1 MLFSRPKNPLPALAL
16 FACAAPLSALADPA
30 ARYHDEIEPI
40 FVNYCYDCHGDGLK
54 KGDLALD
61 KYESIDA
68 MIANRDVWKRIRDHI
83 DFRLMPPPD
92 EYAPDDEE
100 RKKLIQWIDDAV
112 FPIDPENPDPG
123 HVTLRR
129 LNRTEY
135 QNTIRDLLGVN
146 LNVKEILPPD
156 DSGYGFD
163 HIGDVLTLSP
173 LHLERYLDAAKA
185 ALDKALHLE
194 DMPFPQT
201 RIQGRQLGGDGG
213 EKSGERWYFYTNG
226 TATTEVNLPD
236 SGRYLV
242 KFTAGGTSGA
252 GEPPKLD
259 FILGDEVKHTWDVTS
274 PLDKPAGYR
283 TEMTLEEGG
292 RFKIGASFT
301 NDFWD
306 ETIPDPNQR
315 DRNLAVSR
323 IEIEGPLDGPRQPK
337 PATHRRIFPSRNSD
351 EDDRGYML
359 RVLDRFARRAF
370 RRLPEPGE
378 IERYLVFQDHS
389 KQEGEDIDHAIR
401 HALEAMLVSPAFLFH
416 EEPGGGE
423 SKGGRKLISEFALA
437 SRISYF
443 MWSSMPDQRL
453 FDLAAEGKLRDHL
466 DGEIRRMIGSPKASA
481 FVENFAGQWLQLRDL
496 YSVFPD
502 NKLFKEYDENLARSM
517 ATETLMLFN
526 DVLQNN
532 QPVDRL
538 LDADYSFL
546 NQKLAEHYGIGDV
559 KGNDFRKVSLVGTP
573 RRGILNQGSVLT
585 LTSYPRRTSPVLRGK
600 YVLENILDTP
610 PPPPPPNIPQL
621 AAPGS
626 HGSDLSLRQQMEQ
639 HRDDPSCSS
648 CHALMDPIGFG
659 LENFNA
665 IGAWRDEERGKP
677 IDSSGKLAD
686 GSTFANST
694 ELREIISGKERPL
707 FHRAL
712 ASKLLTY
719 ALGRGLEWY
728 DRPAVDEIVLKAEAE
743 DARFIPLVLA
753 IAHSVPFQYQ
763 RD

>member
-1 MLFSRPKNPLPALAL
+1 MVFPRPFQLSRKLAL
-16 FACAAPLSALADPA
+16 LACVTTFDAHADPA
-30 ARYHDEIEPI
+30 KQFHDEIEPI

-54 KGDLALD
+54 KGELALD
-61 KYESIDA
+61 QYQSIDS
-68 MIANRDVWKRIRDHI
+68 MIANRDVWQRIRDHI

-92 EYAPDDEE
+92 EYAPDEEE
-100 RKKLIQWIDDAV
+100 RKKLVKWIDDAV
-112 FPIDPENPDPG
+112 FPVDPNNPDPG

-129 LNRTEY
+129 LNRAEY
-135 QNTIRDLLGVN
+135 QNTIYDLLGVKIE
-146 LNVKEILPPD
+146 VKDILPPD

-163 HIGDVLTLSP
+163 HIGDVLTISP
-173 LHLERYLDAAKA
+173 VHLERYLDAAKL
-185 ALDKALHLE
+185 ALDQVVVLKQ
-194 DMPFPQT
+194 MPFPQVKVE
-201 RIQGRQLGGDGG
+201 GKQLSGDGG
-213 EKSGERWYFYTNG
+213 EASDNGWYFHADG
-226 TATTEVNLPD
+226 TAAREVNLPEP
-236 SGRYLV
+236 GRYRV
-242 KFTAGGTSGA
+242 KIVAGGTSGA
-252 GEPPKLD
+252 GVPPKVD
-259 FILGDEVKHTWDVTS
+259 FILGDEVKHTWDITAPIDS
-274 PLDKPAGYR
+274 PAEYSA
-283 TEMTLEEGG
+283 EFTLESGN
-292 RFKIGASFT
+292 RFKMGAAFT

-315 DRNLAVSR
+315 DRNVLLKR
-323 IEIEGPLDGPRQPK
+323 IVIEGPLDGPRQPK
-337 PATHRRIFPSRNSD
+337 PARHRQIFGTR
-351 EDDRGYML
+351 EAGQDDRSYML
-359 RVLDRFARRAF
+359 AVLDRFARRAF
-370 RRLPEPGE
+370 RRPPEPGE
-378 IERYLVFQDHS
+378 IEHYLVFQ
-389 KQEGEDIDHAIR
+389 KIAQQNGNDIDHAIR

-416 EEPGGGE
+416 QEPDSGE
-423 SKGGRKLISEFALA
+423 SKGGRKLISEYALA
-437 SRISYF
+437 SRVSYF
-443 MWSSMPDQRL
+443 LWSSMPDQRL
-453 FDLAAEGKLRDHL
+453 FDLAEKGQLRENL
-466 DGEIRRMIGSPKASA
+466 DAEIRRMIASPKASA

-496 YSVFPD
+496 HSTYPD
-502 NKLFKEYDENLARSM
+502 GKLFKEYDGYLARSM
-517 ATETLMLFN
+517 ARETLMLFN
-526 DVLQNN
+526 DVLQND

-538 LDADYSFL
+538 LDADYTFL
-546 NQKLAEHYGIGDV
+546 NQRLAEHYGIEGV
-559 KGNDFRKVSLVGTP
+559 EGKDFRKVPLEGTR

-621 AAPGS
+621 EAVAG
-626 HGSDLSLRQQMEQ
+626 HGKDLSLRQQMER

-665 IGAWRDEERGKP
+665 IGAWRDQERGKP

-694 ELREIISGKERPL
+694 ELRELISGKQRPL

-728 DRPAVDEIVLKAEAE
+728 DRPAVDEIVLKAEAD
-743 DARFIPLVLA
+743 DARFISLILA